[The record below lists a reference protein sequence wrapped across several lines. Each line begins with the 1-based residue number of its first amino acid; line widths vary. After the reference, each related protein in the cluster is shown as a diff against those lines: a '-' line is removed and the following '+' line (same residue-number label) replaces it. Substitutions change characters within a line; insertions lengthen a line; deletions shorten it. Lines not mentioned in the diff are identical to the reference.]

1 MASLEPLVDTAPPR
15 ISVASVVSTETER
28 GRTAPTPGDSGR
40 LVGTLVHRLLQR
52 VGIREPGVGRQE
64 TSPIR
69 DIAVRLVRSDEVEDI
84 VDLEQTVNAA
94 VDAYESIC
102 DSEDVRALYQ
112 TGRALHEIPFTM
124 AMDGRIV
131 RGTIDCVVETAP
143 GAFTVLEFKT
153 GRERLEDRQ
162 QVQLYL
168 EALRRLFDSASIDAR
183 VVYAAG
189 GSVRVV

>member
-1 MASLEPLVDTAPPR
+1 
-15 ISVASVVSTETER
+15 
-28 GRTAPTPGDSGR
+28 
-40 LVGTLVHRLLQR
+40 
-52 VGIREPGVGRQE
+52 
-64 TSPIR
+64 
-69 DIAVRLVRSDEVEDI
+69 
-84 VDLEQTVNAA
+84 LEQTVNAA

-153 GRERLEDRQ
+153 GRERLQDRQ